1 MLKLLCDNACG
12 ISRTNCL
19 PFPSPATDKNN
30 LKMLVQTMRSIF
42 KMNQS
47 KSVMR
52 HGFPPPAATESDSS
66 KEEALAS
73 IPVAVPDL
81 PDVLT
86 ERPEVVA
93 SLRQHLLGFM
103 AQGQAVSVSSVKT
116 SRVAAHGAG
125 GVGKVIF
132 SPFYFWVSS

>member
-1 MLKLLCDNACG
+1 
-12 ISRTNCL
+12 
-19 PFPSPATDKNN
+19 
-30 LKMLVQTMRSIF
+30 
-42 KMNQS
+42 
-47 KSVMR
+47 MR

-132 SPFYFWVSS
+132 AFSFLGIVLISAFLVTSFADNAGSHGCS

>member
-1 MLKLLCDNACG
+1 
-12 ISRTNCL
+12 
-19 PFPSPATDKNN
+19 
-30 LKMLVQTMRSIF
+30 MRSIF
-42 KMNQS
+42 KLNQSS

-52 HGFPPPAATESDSS
+52 HGIPPPAATESDSS

-132 SPFYFWVSS
+132 PPFYFWVSS